1 MQPRSRPCANN
12 FSGRTEPVAH
22 VASGLCNAES
32 AAAALAADRP
42 ALVWRKVVADTQTPV
57 GAALK
62 LFEQERGDFLLES
75 VEGGEVRG
83 RYSLLGL
90 DPDLVFRAQG
100 NVAAINS
107 AWRHDRD
114 AFTDCPGGALEELR
128 ALVERCRIDVP
139 AELPPALACLVGY
152 FGYETIGLVEKLPR
166 APASPLALPDM
177 LFVRPTV
184 LLVFDN
190 LGDELF
196 CIAPL
201 WAGDAAPTAA
211 IADAE
216 ERIDEVLR
224 KLAGPAP
231 AEPRASALPD
241 MALSPVTAADDYAAN
256 VARAKEYI
264 AAGDIFQV
272 VLAQRFTCPF
282 PLPPISL
289 YRALRRVNPSPFLY
303 FLDLPGFAVVGSSPE
318 ILVRVRGAPGSPK
331 EVTIRPIA
339 GTRPR
344 GATPEADRAAEAS
357 LLADP
362 KERAEHLMLLDLG
375 RNDVGRV
382 AKQATVEVTDSFTVE
397 RYSHVMHIVSN
408 VVGQLDPTHD
418 TLDAMFAGFPAGTVS
433 GAPKIRACEIIAGLE
448 PETRGA
454 YAGGVGYFAPDG
466 SVDSCIVLRTGVLKD
481 GMLHVQAGAGI
492 VADSEAEYEQRECE
506 AKASA
511 LLAAA
516 REAARIAQEPG
527 FGQ

>member
-1 MQPRSRPCANN
+1 MTTATARPENWD
-12 FSGRTEPVAH
+12 
-22 VASGLCNAES
+22 
-32 AAAALAADRP
+32 AALAALSDGRP
-42 ALVWRKVVADTQTPV
+42 ALVWRRLIADTETPV
-57 GAALK
+57 GAAVK
-62 LFEQERGDFLLES
+62 LIEPSRGDFLLES

-90 DPDLVFRAQG
+90 DPDLVFRATG
-100 NVAAINS
+100 ATCAINR
-107 AWRHDRD
+107 AWRHAPE
-114 AFTDCPGGALEELR
+114 AFENLPGDSLAELR
-128 ALVERCRIDVP
+128 ALVATCRIDVP
-139 AELPPALACLVGY
+139 PELPRALACLVGY

-166 APASPLALPDM
+166 APQSPLELPDM
-177 LFVRPTV
+177 LFVRPA
-184 LLVFDN
+184 LILVFDR

-201 WAGDAAPTAA
+201 WPSDASPERTLEAA
-211 IADAE
+211 Q
-216 ERIDEVLR
+216 ERIDDSLR
-224 KLAGPAP
+224 RLGGSAPAP
-231 AEPRASALPD
+231 APTSDLAEPVLTPT
-241 MALSPVTAADDYAAN
+241 MAAGEYGSM
-256 VARAKEYI
+256 VARAKDYI

-282 PLPPISL
+282 PLAPLAL

-303 FLDLPGFAVVGSSPE
+303 FLDLPGFALIGSSPE
-318 ILVRVRGAPGSPK
+318 ILVRVRDG

-344 GATPEADRAAEAS
+344 GLTPDEDHGNEAS

-382 AKQATVEVTDSFTVE
+382 AAAGTVTVTESYTVE

-408 VVGQLDPTHD
+408 VVGRLDTTRHD
-418 TLDAMFAGFPAGTVS
+418 AIDALLAGFPAGTVS
-433 GAPKIRACEIIAGLE
+433 GAPKVRACEIIAELE

-466 SVDSCIVLRTGVLKD
+466 SVDSCIVLRTAVVKNGV
-481 GMLHVQAGAGI
+481 MHVQAGAGI
-492 VADSEAEYEQRECE
+492 VADSDPAYEQRECE
-506 AKASA
+506 AKAGA
-511 LLAAA
+511 LIAAA
-516 REAARIAQEPG
+516 REAVRVAGEPG